1 MKASTADQT
10 LQTFRVQG
18 WWRLSKKQL
27 DSYQIKCD
35 RMCSAQLA
43 MSPHT
48 SAECSNFCAVQYL
61 KFPATSLCSCWP
73 ICPIPA
79 DVSSF
84 IPAFRLALAVLHPS
98 INLTEKQLF
107 FFLVRFGPRLAVYH
121 STLVGRGSFDNPII
135 ICCMMPFRYSFRFM
149 GPSRLPDIQPQTAFV
164 PVGAS
169 CVSVSKKQKK
179 QGQDKYVPPAE
190 DTLVGTGEAGRR
202 LHAPVGLNTIKSVL
216 VAASSS
222 PQHWLKRPRKNTFNV
237 IHAFSFSKRL
247 MLDWKE

>member
-1 MKASTADQT
+1 MWQNVFSSTGDESSHVGRVLQLLCRAIFKVPCYISLFMLTYLSNPCWCLLFYPSLPSCSGSVASIHKPDWKAA
-10 LQTFRVQG
+10 
-18 WWRLSKKQL
+18 
-27 DSYQIKCD
+27 
-35 RMCSAQLA
+35 
-43 MSPHT
+43 
-48 SAECSNFCAVQYL
+48 
-61 KFPATSLCSCWP
+61 
-73 ICPIPA
+73 
-79 DVSSF
+79 
-84 IPAFRLALAVLHPS
+84 
-98 INLTEKQLF
+98 F

-169 CVSVSKKQKK
+169 CVSVSEKQKK